1 MQRMIEAVMRVPRR
15 VVVGM
20 RFLLTLLAPEQ
31 VPPLY
36 EDALSA
42 LEEEPLPPR
51 AASGAILRRA
61 MRVNFHRDH
70 GAAGIRLRAR
80 ILPDLAAQL
89 VGLAA
94 IHAPGLRS
102 ALRLELA
109 QPLEE
114 EDAAGVLRTDG
125 RDLTGDRCRAASSLV
140 RLTCR
145 QRS

>member
-1 MQRMIEAVMRVPRR
+1 MQLMIEAVMRVHRR

-20 RFLLTLLAPEQ
+20 RFILTLLAPEQ
-31 VPPLY
+31 VPPLD
-36 EDALSA
+36 EDALAA
-42 LEEEPLPPR
+42 LEEEPLPLR

-70 GAAGIRLRAR
+70 GAAGIRLLAR

-102 ALRLELA
+102 AFGFSLGNRSKRRM
-109 QPLEE
+109 QP
-114 EDAAGVLRTDG
+114 G
-125 RDLTGDRCRAASSLV
+125 
-140 RLTCR
+140 
-145 QRS
+145 

>member
-1 MQRMIEAVMRVPRR
+1 MQLMIKAVMRVHRR
-15 VVVGM
+15 VVVGI
-20 RFLLTLLAPEQ
+20 RFIMTLLAPEQ
-31 VPPLY
+31 VPPLD
-36 EDALSA
+36 EDALAA
-42 LEEEPLPPR
+42 LEEEPLPLR

-70 GAAGIRLRAR
+70 GAAGIRLLAR
-80 ILPDLAAQL
+80 ILPDLAAKL

-94 IHAPGLRS
+94 VHAPGLRS
-102 ALRLELA
+102 ALRLDLA
-109 QPLEE
+109 QPLKE